1 MRMNDHRSQILVQ
14 LFQAKKRL
22 AYSYNKVKAF
32 NLDDIENEAVLEP
45 LESFSSRFARFSD
58 IAISKYFRFCAIEK
72 DPAFK
77 GSTIDLIHFAEA
89 NGLIESAKTWI
100 RIRKLRNRASHE
112 YASDDYKELY
122 KELITLCPILLKVN
136 F

>member
-1 MRMNDHRSQILVQ
+1 MDDHRSQILTQ
-14 LFQAKKRL
+14 LSKAKKRL
-22 AYSYNKVKAF
+22 SYSYNKVKGF
-32 NLDDIENEAVLEP
+32 NLDHIEDEDILEP

-58 IAISKYFRFCAIEK
+58 IVISKYFRFCAIEK

-89 NGLIESAKTWI
+89 SGLITSAETWI

-112 YASDDYKELY
+112 YASDNYKELY
-122 KELITLCPILLKVN
+122 RELITLCPSLLKVK